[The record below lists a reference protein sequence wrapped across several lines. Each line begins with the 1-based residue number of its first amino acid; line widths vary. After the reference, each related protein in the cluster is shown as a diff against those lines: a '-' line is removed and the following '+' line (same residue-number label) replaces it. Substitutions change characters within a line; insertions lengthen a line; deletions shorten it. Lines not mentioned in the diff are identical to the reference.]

1 MNLARLKTHVVDT
14 ISNIRELKTIEKID
28 KIEVGFG
35 SKTIVLPEPLLIER
49 SMVETTDDT
58 TDALISIIENLVDII
73 NVERG
78 GKEILE

>member
-1 MNLARLKTHVVDT
+1 MK
-14 ISNIRELKTIEKID
+14 KID

-35 SKTIVLPEPLLIER
+35 SKTIVFPEPLLIETP
-49 SMVETTDDT
+49 SFETSDAI
-58 TDALISIIENLVDII
+58 TDALDKLILVIENLVDII